1 MKKAVAFSQ
10 KAKNYLLDMCYTGEE
25 TSNKATASNVASQIE
40 LQRGNRPEMLSET
53 KWSIERQIAR
63 FFSQR
68 STLAKTGLI
77 KRSSSVIMNEDE
89 EANADDPASEL
100 KTDRTRHKIWRDPQN
115 LDEDNRRWYS
125 CY

>member
-1 MKKAVAFSQ
+1 
-10 KAKNYLLDMCYTGEE
+10 
-25 TSNKATASNVASQIE
+25 
-40 LQRGNRPEMLSET
+40 
-53 KWSIERQIAR
+53 
-63 FFSQR
+63 
-68 STLAKTGLI
+68 
-77 KRSSSVIMNEDE
+77 MNEDE

>member
-1 MKKAVAFSQ
+1 M
-10 KAKNYLLDMCYTGEE
+10 LDRGG
-25 TSNKATASNVASQIE
+25 NKATASNVASQIE

-53 KWSIERQIAR
+53 KWSIEQQIAR

-68 STLAKTGLI
+68 SALTKTGLI

-89 EANADDPASEL
+89 EANADDPASEV

-115 LDEDNRRWYS
+115 LDEDNGRWYS